1 MKKMYAE
8 ILTSIFCALA
18 WGGYAQSSAGTNLS
32 VELQNIQSIT
42 INEAQNN
49 VGISLTNA
57 SEYRNGKTSQQ
68 ADHINI
74 TSSSNYE
81 IKVSAASN
89 LINEASSI
97 DIGTVTLTPS
107 LGSVGAAP
115 VGSLNLNAV
124 ALSLG
129 ETTLVSSSHGD
140 AQRSF
145 NVNYKV
151 SGGEAYLN
159 KPIGTY
165 STLVTYT
172 ILMP

>member
-1 MKKMYAE
+1 MKKMYAK
-8 ILTSIFCALA
+8 IVAFIFCAFA
-18 WGGYAQSSAGTNLS
+18 WGGFAQNLAGVNLS
-32 VELQNIQSIT
+32 VELQGIQSIT
-42 INEAQNN
+42 INESQNN

-57 SEYRNGKTSQQ
+57 SEYRNGKSVQQ
-68 ADHINI
+68 PDHIKI

-89 LINEASSI
+89 LLSDASSI

-107 LGSVGAAP
+107 LGSIGTASADVI
-115 VGSLNLNAV
+115 SLNSV

-129 ETTLVSSSHGD
+129 DTTLVQSSNGD

-145 NVNYKV
+145 NINYKV

-159 KPIGTY
+159 KPVGMY

-172 ILMP
+172 ILAP